1 MGIKCFKHEVNA
13 SQSQRFVRLIRDYG
27 AEGYGLYWMII
38 EYLYQSEDYKVDVA
52 TIKTVIRANCDEK
65 TILAVLQN
73 YGLFIESSDGVS
85 FYSAEIYREK
95 ERVGQALKR
104 KSQGG
109 TNAMKS
115 RWARPKPYPEN
126 DGIDST
132 DKSELYLDDPEA
144 DYSEPSTQEVVIQ
157 RWNEIF
163 EGTRQQ
169 FRGVSLDPVSFQRL
183 TETLEAG
190 YSVEELEEAFRIARN
205 DSFTW
210 LLKDVLKQDNVQR
223 LLVKKEK
230 EKEGKNEKQR
240 SAFKSDDFVDHGA
253 SASIQSIDSI
263 DWSEFEI

>member
-1 MGIKCFKHEVNA
+1 MKR
-13 SQSQRFVRLIRDYG
+13 SQAG
-27 AEGYGLYWMII
+27 ANG
-38 EYLYQSEDYKVDVA
+38 
-52 TIKTVIRANCDEK
+52 
-65 TILAVLQN
+65 
-73 YGLFIESSDGVS
+73 
-85 FYSAEIYREK
+85 
-95 ERVGQALKR
+95 
-104 KSQGG
+104 
-109 TNAMKS
+109 MKA
-115 RWARPKPYPEN
+115 RWNLPEPYPEN

-132 DKSELYLDDPEA
+132 DQPELYLDDPEA
-144 DYSEPSTQEVVIQ
+144 DYSEPTTQEIVIQ

-169 FRGVSLDPVSFQRL
+169 FRGVALDHVSFQRL

-190 YSVEELEEAFRIARN
+190 YTVEELEDAFRIARN

-210 LLKDVLKQDNVQR
+210 LLKDVLKQDNIQR

-240 SAFKSDDFVDHGA
+240 STFKSDDFVDHGA